1 MQISEKILY
10 LFNKIFSSFLKDLK
24 LMDDELRTT
33 IKSNYKLID
42 KTSDKYYEEF
52 SSEIYSYI
60 PELIQEKYE
69 NILEK
74 NVCKNITYNM
84 VLTKLDDDNKIV
96 FWNYIYILLT
106 FSWIYKIE
114 DESNKND
121 LFDKSVKILS
131 LIKSGDN
138 ENIKN
143 EMEDILE
150 DEVKDLL
157 DLVIKTSSTDVKLNL
172 EQENNNSG
180 ENIEN
185 MLGNSKI
192 ASLAREIAEDV
203 DVSQLNS
210 DNPEDMIK
218 NLLNFNENSI
228 LTNIIQK
235 VGSTLG
241 DKMSKGE
248 LTQEELMGEAST
260 MMSMLGGTNNPIMAQ
275 MASNPMFADLMKNFK
290 SGRTPQMRQ
299 DTQRTNNTKDRLRKK
314 LEERQSKKK

>member
-1 MQISEKILY
+1 MKVEEKILY

-24 LMDDELRTT
+24 SMDDELRTI

-42 KTSDKYYEEF
+42 KTSNIYYNEF
-52 SSEIYSYI
+52 NEQIFIYI
-60 PELIQEKYE
+60 QELIKENYE

-74 NVCKNITYNM
+74 NVCKDITYNM
-84 VLTKLDDDNKIV
+84 VLNKLDDNNKVV

-106 FSWIYKIE
+106 ISWIYKIE
-114 DESNKND
+114 DEANREA

-131 LIKSGDN
+131 LIQSDDS
-138 ENIKN
+138 ENIRN

-157 DLVIKTSSTDVKLNL
+157 DLVIKTTSNVKVELDEEIKNT
-172 EQENNNSG
+172 G
-180 ENIEN
+180 EGIEN
-185 MLGNSKI
+185 MFGNSKI

-210 DNPEDMIK
+210 DNPDEMIK

-260 MMSMLGGTNNPIMAQ
+260 MMSMLGGTNNPIMSQ

-290 SGRTPQMRQ
+290 NGRTQMRQ
-299 DTQRTNNTKDRLRKK
+299 DVQKSNNTKDRLRKK
-314 LEERQSKKK
+314 LEERQNKKK